1 MKKIPKY
8 LALIALSVTSCVGSF
23 SEGEAHFRNG
33 AYEKA
38 IRAFSQTLFIHV
50 TDINSLHLRARAY
63 EELERFE
70 EALEDYKRIISIDP
84 RYAQAHAGIGKL
96 YWKLEDYVNSEKHL
110 LIAAKYD
117 ENDFEIIYLLGRA
130 MLMNKNFKSADE
142 FFSIASTL
150 KPKDSKVYF
159 YQGIAR
165 SKLGIPDGAAGSFN
179 MCLMYDPEN
188 MTALYNR
195 GLARMSMGFVYW
207 AIEDFEAYL
216 KKDPDHINSLTQ
228 LGLCKK
234 ILNDPSA
241 CRYLTLAANKG
252 SELAKLNMEDC

>member
-1 MKKIPKY
+1 MKKITKY
-8 LALIALSVTSCVGSF
+8 LAFVALLTTSCFGSF
-23 SEGEAHFRNG
+23 SEGEIHFRNG
-33 AYEKA
+33 EYEKA
-38 IRAFSQTLFIHV
+38 IREFSQTLFINV
-50 TDINSLHLRARAY
+50 TDINSLHLRARSY
-63 EELERFE
+63 EELEKYE
-70 EALEDYKRIISIDP
+70 EALEDYKKIISIDS

-96 YWKLEDYVNSEKHL
+96 YWKQEDYANAEKHL

-130 MLMNKNFKSADE
+130 MIMNENFKSADE
-142 FFSIASTL
+142 FLSIASTL
-150 KPKDSKVYF
+150 KPKDPKVYF

-207 AIEDFEAYL
+207 AIEDFETYL
-216 KKDPDHINSLTQ
+216 KKDPEHVNSLTQ
-228 LGLCKK
+228 MGLCKK
-234 ILNDPSA
+234 MINDPSA
-241 CRYLTLAANKG
+241 CRYLTLAANNG
-252 SELAKLNMEDC
+252 SEVAKLNMEDC

>member
-1 MKKIPKY
+1 MKKITKY
-8 LALIALSVTSCVGSF
+8 LAIITFLTTSCFGSF
-23 SEGEAHFRNG
+23 SEGEIYFNNG
-33 AYEKA
+33 EYEKA
-38 IRAFSQTLFIHV
+38 IREFSQTLFINV

-63 EELERFE
+63 EELERYE
-70 EALEDYKRIISIDP
+70 EALDDYKRIINIDN

-96 YWKLEDYVNSEKHL
+96 YWNQEDYVNAEKHL

-130 MLMNKNFKSADE
+130 MIMNENFKSADE

-150 KPKDSKVYF
+150 KPKDAKVYF

-179 MCLMYDPEN
+179 MCLMYDPDN

-195 GLARMSMGFVYW
+195 GLARMSMGFVNW
-207 AIEDFEAYL
+207 AIEDFESYL
-216 KKDPDHINSLTQ
+216 QKDPEHLNSLTQ

-234 ILNDPSA
+234 LIKDPSA
-241 CRYLTLAANKG
+241 CKYLSVAAKKG